1 MSNTK
6 VEFKVQ
12 NYQILKTIQAIIIIL
27 HNPPEQ
33 NFSKKFSN
41 NAKVKKIFEH
51 LQIPE
56 NKIFANMV
64 SCQNGFGGAILR
76 LHAFQYL
83 RIDTS
88 GQQNL
93 LKLNAFQTK
102 IQIQDTN
109 MDLKS
114 SSKLII

>member
-1 MSNTK
+1 M
-6 VEFKVQ
+6 
-12 NYQILKTIQAIIIIL
+12 
-27 HNPPEQ
+27 
-33 NFSKKFSN
+33 
-41 NAKVKKIFEH
+41 
-51 LQIPE
+51 PE
-56 NKIFANMV
+56 NKILANMV